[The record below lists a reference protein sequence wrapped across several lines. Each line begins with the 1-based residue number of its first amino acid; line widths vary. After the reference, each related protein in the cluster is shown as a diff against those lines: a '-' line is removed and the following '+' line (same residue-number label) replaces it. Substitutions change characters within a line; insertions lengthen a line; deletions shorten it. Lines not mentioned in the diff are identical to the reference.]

1 MPTGIAIVLVGTT
14 PSIAV
19 EFGGIG
25 GREATSSEDEAG
37 AEDKIGAGHSP
48 MVLLPAQ
55 KKQLLL
61 EKRLALEK
69 QLLQGK
75 RLAVGK
81 QSATDRR
88 WGIDRSLIDNRRW
101 YRDV

>member
-14 PSIAV
+14 PCIAV

-25 GREATSSEDEAG
+25 RREATSSEDEAG

-61 EKRLALEK
+61 EKRLA
-69 QLLQGK
+69 
-75 RLAVGK
+75 VGK
-81 QSATDRR
+81 QSAADRR